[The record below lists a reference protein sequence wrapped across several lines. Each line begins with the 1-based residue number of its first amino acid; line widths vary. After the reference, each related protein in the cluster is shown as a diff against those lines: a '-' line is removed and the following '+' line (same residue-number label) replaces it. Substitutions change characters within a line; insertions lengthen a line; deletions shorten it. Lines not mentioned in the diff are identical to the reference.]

1 MTPEEKYRH
10 LYKEL
15 ANLCEKQGWGDPFSY
30 ARSKE
35 ILAALILGHSVAET
49 FSGADAFDDLGRPCE
64 YKSTTGKTCKGSYT
78 GVSVQENWEKQEKY
92 LAEKKIKPYRHFYN
106 RFEDGKMVESWT
118 IPGEIVH
125 ELLLPKFE
133 RKFPTV
139 LNNADPRLSA
149 TISWTEIKKHGSRV
163 V

>member
-49 FSGADAFDDLGRPCE
+49 FSGADAYDDLGRP
-64 YKSTTGKTCKGSYT
+64 
-78 GVSVQENWEKQEKY
+78 
-92 LAEKKIKPYRHFYN
+92 
-106 RFEDGKMVESWT
+106 
-118 IPGEIVH
+118 
-125 ELLLPKFE
+125 
-133 RKFPTV
+133 
-139 LNNADPRLSA
+139 
-149 TISWTEIKKHGSRV
+149 
-163 V
+163 